1 VLRTLSTALAALAL
15 SGAVAAPAL
24 ADDASLKATVERQE
38 RSGMRAL
45 NAFNKAT
52 EAWKK
57 SGAEADLKKL
67 RSATGRQL
75 TQIERYQEAV
85 EAEEPSSKPYAK
97 AKRAL
102 LAALGQLEDGYSSLN
117 RAFARLIEG
126 DSRRAVLREVRTA
139 NRKLDAAAQSLERAR
154 LLVGD

>member
-1 VLRTLSTALAALAL
+1 MKQTISTALAALAL
-15 SGAVAAPAL
+15 SGAAAAPAV
-24 ADDASLKATVERQE
+24 ADDASLKQTVEHQE
-38 RSGMRAL
+38 RSGTRAL

-52 EAWKK
+52 DAWRK
-57 SGAEADLKKL
+57 SGSDADLKKL

-102 LAALGQLEDGYSSLN
+102 LTALGQLEDGYTSLN
-117 RAFARLIEG
+117 RAFARLLEG
-126 DSRRAVLREVRTA
+126 ESRRAVLREVRA
-139 NRKLDAAAQSLERAR
+139 ADRKLDAASASLKRAK
-154 LLVGD
+154 LLIGD

>member
-1 VLRTLSTALAALAL
+1 MRRTLSTALAALAL
-15 SGAVAAPAL
+15 SGAAAAPAL
-24 ADDASLKATVERQE
+24 ADDASLKATVERHE
-38 RSGMRAL
+38 RSGTRAL

-139 NRKLDAAAQSLERAR
+139 NRKLDAAAQSLKRAR